1 NATTREATRL
11 EVATLL
17 DSAIQIGNTNIDGTY
32 LFGGAHSLDRPFAA
46 DGSITPDRAPV
57 GDTHVEIGTGNSAAL
72 NHDGQ
77 TVLVESYVSM
87 LSASDA
93 VSIGAS
99 AADIKAAFEAVQGEM
114 GEDGARANRI
124 DIAES
129 NIEALELNLKTLRSS
144 VADED
149 LETALTDLVNR
160 QTTL

>member
-1 NATTREATRL
+1 
-11 EVATLL
+11 
-17 DSAIQIGNTNIDGTY
+17 
-32 LFGGAHSLDRPFAA
+32 HSLDRPFAA

-77 TVLVESYVSM
+77 TVLVDTNA
-87 LSASDA
+87 LSALQALDA
-93 VSIGAS
+93 ALSAGDAAAIGAA
-99 AADIKAAFEAVQGEM
+99 AADLTAAFEAVQAVLGEV
-114 GEDGARANRI
+114 GARANRI

-160 QTTL
+160 QTTLQAAMVATSRILTITLTA